1 MSAPAGA
8 VNAWKCDKCGQ
19 LTVAR
24 HVDEGV
30 TPMFLA
36 CRASGDLEGCDGQAV
51 SSGYP
56 AAPIPDRILTRLEW
70 EWYKPGV
77 MERMGMSLAMQDHIS
92 RGGLA
97 LRRITIEEE
106 K

>member
-8 VNAWKCDKCGQ
+8 INAWKCDKCGR

-24 HVDEGV
+24 HADEGV

-36 CRASGDLEGCDGQAV
+36 CRASGNVEDCGGQAV

-56 AAPIPDRILTRLEW
+56 GAPVPDYIMEKLEW
-70 EWYKPGV
+70 EWYAPDKD
-77 MERMGMSLAMQDHIS
+77 EYRSLDSAMRYHVDG
-92 RGGLA
+92 GGLI
-97 LRRITIEEE
+97 LRRLDAGAP
-106 K
+106 